1 MIMSQK
7 YVVKE
12 RKVMS
17 RKTRRTFQPRFFLF
31 LALSVALVVGLVL
44 LSSAGVDYLQERKLQ
59 SELSLPVTASASPEG
74 EATGEGTE
82 PETAAVV
89 KKRRLSMETAYAV
102 TGADKD
108 GMESSVRINNE
119 DKVRDASPR
128 ELGLSLINKDAYT
141 DMTGVITFGSGPY
154 RDSFAFGTATVTLK
168 TMQET
173 WQSIVGKLGDY
184 AGTSWTGQPLLVK
197 WKADVL
203 PTLGVNDVYKATED
217 FIEVIY
223 PCADGNI
230 YFFDLL
236 TGGQTRNPIN
246 VGISLFG
253 TPSLDPDGRP
263 MLYVGSGLMK
273 KNARGTEVSYYYAIN
288 LITNQVEY
296 EFGGRDY
303 FAYRSKWNAFDSSP
317 LIINDTLIMPSE
329 AGVIYFVTLNT
340 KYDPEKGTISIN
352 PGDRVKYRYT
362 GPNYNA
368 NDSATKR
375 WYGFESSAAVF
386 RNYLYITDNGGHLQ
400 CIDTDTLKLLYAVD
414 LGGDTDASPVLEE
427 DGAADTLFVY
437 TASQTNVQGD
447 GLPQGWGYA
456 ALKKIDALTGRV
468 VWSKDR
474 IAYVGNGSYKSGSR
488 STPHVGRGNISNL
501 LICAFSG
508 AGIPVVDD
516 AGTVSSYTYG
526 GRLVAFDKSDGNVV
540 WSIETNGSAD
550 YVSSPLVIYT
560 DRGDAYLIACDRSG
574 RVNLYDAA
582 TGGMALCSS
591 LDLGARIDS
600 TPAAFGNYL
609 VVGTTGKGAD
619 GTETSPKIYCIKVE

>member
-1 MIMSQK
+1 MS
-7 YVVKE
+7 
-12 RKVMS
+12 R

-31 LALSVALVVGLVL
+31 LALSVALVVGVVL
-44 LSSAGVDYLQERKLQ
+44 LSSAAVDYFEERKKQ
-59 SELSLPVTASASPEG
+59 SELDLPVSASASPEAG
-74 EATGEGTE
+74 NAEGTE
-82 PETAAVV
+82 EQPSAVAR
-89 KKRRLSMETAYAV
+89 KQRLSMENKYTV
-102 TGADKD
+102 TGSEKD
-108 GMESSVRINNE
+108 GLESSVRVNNE
-119 DKVRDASPR
+119 DKVRDAAPR
-128 ELGLSLINKDAYT
+128 EMGLALINKDAYT
-141 DMTGVITFGSGPY
+141 DLTGVITYGSGPY

-168 TMQET
+168 SMQIT
-173 WQSIVGKLGDY
+173 WQSIVGKLGEY

-197 WKADVL
+197 WKPEVL
-203 PTLGVNDVYKATED
+203 PTLGVSDIYKAMED

-223 PCADGNI
+223 PSADGNI

-236 TGGQTRNPIN
+236 SGGQTRQPIP
-246 VGISLFG
+246 VGVSLFG
-253 TPSLDPDGRP
+253 TASLDPDGRP
-263 MLYVGSGLMK
+263 MLYVGAGLMK

-288 LITNQVEY
+288 LITNKVEY

-303 FAYRSKWNAFDSSP
+303 FAYRNKWNAFDASP
-317 LIINDTLIMPSE
+317 LIINDTLIQPSE
-329 AGVIYFVTLNT
+329 GGVIYFVSLRT
-340 KYDPEKGTISIN
+340 KYDPEKGTISIT

-368 NDSATKR
+368 NDGNGKR
-375 WYGFESSAAVF
+375 WYGFESSPAVF

-427 DGAADTLFVY
+427 DGAAGTLFVY
-437 TASQTNVQGD
+437 TASQTNVQAPD
-447 GLPQGWGYA
+447 LPAGWGYA
-456 ALKKIDALTGRV
+456 TMKKIDALTGRV

-474 IAYVGNGSYKSGSR
+474 ISYVGNGSYKSGCR
-488 STPHVGRGNISNL
+488 ATPHVGRGNISNL

-508 AGIPVVDD
+508 AGIPVVDET
-516 AGTVSSYTYG
+516 GTVSSYTYG
-526 GRLVAFDKSDGNVV
+526 GRLVAFDKADGTVI
-540 WSIETNGSAD
+540 WSIETDGSAD

-574 RVNLYDAA
+574 KVNLYDAA

-591 LDLGARIDS
+591 LDLGGRIDS

>member
-1 MIMSQK
+1 M
-7 YVVKE
+7 
-12 RKVMS
+12 R

-31 LALSVALVVGLVL
+31 LALSVALVVGVVL
-44 LSSAGVDYLQERKLQ
+44 LSSAGVDYFQERRKQ
-59 SELSLPVTASASPEG
+59 SELDLPVSASASPSDGSEDESQG
-74 EATGEGTE
+74 QGQPVG
-82 PETAAVV
+82 VV
-89 KKRRLSMETAYAV
+89 QKKRLSKDTSYTV
-102 TGADKD
+102 TGSEKD
-108 GMESSVRINNE
+108 GLESFVRLNNE
-119 DKVRDASPR
+119 DKIRDTAPR
-128 ELGLSLINKDAYT
+128 EMGLTLNSKDVYT
-141 DMTGVITFGSGPY
+141 DLTGVITFGSGPY

-168 TMQET
+168 SMQLT
-173 WQSIVGKLGDY
+173 WQSIVGKLGEY

-317 LIINDTLIMPSE
+317 LIINDTLIQPSE
-329 AGVIYFVTLNT
+329 GGVIYFVTLRT
-340 KYDPEKGTISIN
+340 KYDPEKGTISIT

-362 GPNYNA
+362 GTNYNA
-368 NDSATKR
+368 NDNAGKR
-375 WYGFESSAAVF
+375 WYGFESSPAVF
-386 RNYLYITDNGGHLQ
+386 RNYLFINDNGGHLQ

-427 DGAADTLFVY
+427 DGAAGTLYVY
-437 TASQTNVQGD
+437 TASQTNVQASD
-447 GLPQGWGYA
+447 LPAGWGYA
-456 ALKKIDALTGRV
+456 TMKKINALTGQV

-474 IAYVGNGSYKSGSR
+474 ISYVGNGSYKSGCR
-488 STPHVGRGNISNL
+488 ATPHVGRGNISNL

-508 AGIPVVDD
+508 AGIPVVDESG
-516 AGTVSSYTYG
+516 AVSSYTYG
-526 GRLVAFDKSDGNVV
+526 GRLVAFDKADGTVV
-540 WSIETNGSAD
+540 WSIETDGSAD
-550 YVSSPLVIYT
+550 YVSSPLVVYT
-560 DRGDAYLIACDRSG
+560 DRGDGYLIACDRSG
-574 RVNLYDAA
+574 KVNLYDAA

-591 LDLGARIDS
+591 LDLGGRIDS
-600 TPAAFGNYL
+600 TPAAFGNYF

>member
-1 MIMSQK
+1 M
-7 YVVKE
+7 
-12 RKVMS
+12 
-17 RKTRRTFQPRFFLF
+17 
-31 LALSVALVVGLVL
+31 
-44 LSSAGVDYLQERKLQ
+44 
-59 SELSLPVTASASPEG
+59 
-74 EATGEGTE
+74 
-82 PETAAVV
+82 
-89 KKRRLSMETAYAV
+89 
-102 TGADKD
+102 
-108 GMESSVRINNE
+108 
-119 DKVRDASPR
+119 
-128 ELGLSLINKDAYT
+128 
-141 DMTGVITFGSGPY
+141 
-154 RDSFAFGTATVTLK
+154 
-168 TMQET
+168 
-173 WQSIVGKLGDY
+173 GDY

-317 LIINDTLIMPSE
+317 LIINDTLIQPSE
-329 AGVIYFVTLNT
+329 GGIIYFVALRT
-340 KYDPEKGTISIN
+340 KYDPEQGTISIN

-362 GPNYNA
+362 GPNYNT
-368 NDSATKR
+368 NDNTSKR
-375 WYGFESSAAVF
+375 WYGFESSCAVF
-386 RNYLYITDNGGHLQ
+386 RNYLFITDNGGHLQ

-427 DGAADTLFVY
+427 DGAAGTLFVY
-437 TASQTNVQGD
+437 TASQTNVQAEN
-447 GLPQGWGYA
+447 LPTGWGYA
-456 ALKKIDALTGRV
+456 TLKKINALTGET

-474 IAYVGNGSYKSGSR
+474 ISYVGNGSYKSGCR
-488 STPHVGRGNISNL
+488 ATPHVGRGNISNL
-501 LICAFSG
+501 VICAFSG
-508 AGIPVVDD
+508 AGIPVVDEG
-516 AGTVSSYTYG
+516 GTVSGYSYG
-526 GRLVAFDKSDGNVV
+526 GRLVAFDKRDGTVI
-540 WSIETNGSAD
+540 WSIETEGSAD
-550 YVSSPLVIYT
+550 YVSSPLVMYT
-560 DRGDAYLIACDRSG
+560 DRGDAYLVACDRSG
-574 RVNLYDAA
+574 KVNLYDAS

-600 TPAAFGNYL
+600 TPAAFGNYF
-609 VVGTTGKGAD
+609 VVGTTGKAPD
-619 GTETSPKIYCIKVE
+619 GTETSPKIYCIKIE

>member
-1 MIMSQK
+1 MS
-7 YVVKE
+7 
-12 RKVMS
+12 R

-31 LALSVALVVGLVL
+31 LALSVALVVGVVL
-44 LSSAGVDYLQERKLQ
+44 LSSAAVDYFEERKKQ
-59 SELSLPVTASASPEG
+59 SELDLPVSASASPEAG
-74 EATGEGTE
+74 NTEGTE
-82 PETAAVV
+82 EQSSAVAR
-89 KKRRLSMETAYAV
+89 KQRLSMENKYTV
-102 TGADKD
+102 TGSEKD
-108 GMESSVRINNE
+108 GLESSVRVNNE
-119 DKVRDASPR
+119 DKVRDAAPR
-128 ELGLSLINKDAYT
+128 EMGLALINKDAYT
-141 DMTGVITFGSGPY
+141 DLTGVITYGSGPY

-168 TMQET
+168 SMQIT
-173 WQSIVGKLGDY
+173 WQSIVGKLGEY

-197 WKADVL
+197 WKPEVL
-203 PTLGVNDVYKATED
+203 PTLGVSDIYKAMED

-223 PCADGNI
+223 PSADGNI

-236 TGGQTRNPIN
+236 SGGQTRQPIP
-246 VGISLFG
+246 VGVSLFG
-253 TPSLDPDGRP
+253 TASLDPDGRP
-263 MLYVGSGLMK
+263 MLYVGAGLMK

-288 LITNQVEY
+288 LITNKVEY

-303 FAYRSKWNAFDSSP
+303 FAYRNKWNAFDASP
-317 LIINDTLIMPSE
+317 LIINDTLIQPSE
-329 AGVIYFVTLNT
+329 GGVIYFVSLRT
-340 KYDPEKGTISIN
+340 KYDPEKGTISIT

-368 NDSATKR
+368 NDGNGKR
-375 WYGFESSAAVF
+375 WYGFESSPAVF

-427 DGAADTLFVY
+427 DGAAGTLFVY
-437 TASQTNVQGD
+437 TASQTNVQAPD
-447 GLPQGWGYA
+447 LPAGWGYA
-456 ALKKIDALTGRV
+456 TMKKIDALTGRV

-474 IAYVGNGSYKSGSR
+474 ISYVGNGSYKSGCR
-488 STPHVGRGNISNL
+488 ATPHVGRGNISNL

-508 AGIPVVDD
+508 AGIPVVDET
-516 AGTVSSYTYG
+516 GTVSSYTYG
-526 GRLVAFDKSDGNVV
+526 GRLVAFDKADGTVI
-540 WSIETNGSAD
+540 WSIETDGSAD

-560 DRGDAYLIACDRSG
+560 DRGDAYMIACDRSG
-574 RVNLYDAA
+574 KVNLYDAA

-591 LDLGARIDS
+591 LDLGGRIDS

>member
-1 MIMSQK
+1 MS
-7 YVVKE
+7 
-12 RKVMS
+12 R

-31 LALSVALVVGLVL
+31 LALSVALVVGVVL
-44 LSSAGVDYLQERKLQ
+44 LSSAAVDYFEERKKQ
-59 SELSLPVTASASPEG
+59 SELDLPVSASASPEAG
-74 EATGEGTE
+74 NAEGTE
-82 PETAAVV
+82 EQSSAVAR
-89 KKRRLSMETAYAV
+89 KQRLSMENEYTV
-102 TGADKD
+102 TGSEKD
-108 GMESSVRINNE
+108 GLESSVRVNNE
-119 DKVRDASPR
+119 DKVRDAAPR
-128 ELGLSLINKDAYT
+128 EMGLALINKDAYT
-141 DMTGVITFGSGPY
+141 DLTGVITYGSGPY

-168 TMQET
+168 SMQIT
-173 WQSIVGKLGDY
+173 WQSIVGKLGEY

-197 WKADVL
+197 WKPEVL
-203 PTLGVNDVYKATED
+203 PTLGVSDIYKAMED

-223 PCADGNI
+223 PSADGNI

-236 TGGQTRNPIN
+236 SGGQTRQPIP
-246 VGISLFG
+246 VGVSLFG
-253 TPSLDPDGRP
+253 TASLDPDGRP
-263 MLYVGSGLMK
+263 MLYVGAGLMK

-288 LITNQVEY
+288 LITNKVEY

-303 FAYRSKWNAFDSSP
+303 FAYRNKWNAFDASP
-317 LIINDTLIMPSE
+317 LIINDTLIQPSE
-329 AGVIYFVTLNT
+329 GGVIYFVSLRT
-340 KYDPEKGTISIN
+340 KYDPEKGTISIT

-368 NDSATKR
+368 NDGNGKR
-375 WYGFESSAAVF
+375 WYGFESSPAVF

-427 DGAADTLFVY
+427 DGAAGTLFVY
-437 TASQTNVQGD
+437 TASQTNVQAPD
-447 GLPQGWGYA
+447 LPAGWGYA
-456 ALKKIDALTGRV
+456 TMKKIDALTGRV

-474 IAYVGNGSYKSGSR
+474 ISYVGNGSYKSGCR
-488 STPHVGRGNISNL
+488 ATPHVGRGNISNL

-508 AGIPVVDD
+508 AGIPVVDET
-516 AGTVSSYTYG
+516 GTVSSYTYG
-526 GRLVAFDKSDGNVV
+526 GRLVAFDKADGTVI
-540 WSIETNGSAD
+540 WSIETDGSAD
-550 YVSSPLVIYT
+550 YVSSPLVMYT

-574 RVNLYDAA
+574 KVNLYDAA

-591 LDLGARIDS
+591 LDLGGRIDS

>member
-1 MIMSQK
+1 MS
-7 YVVKE
+7 
-12 RKVMS
+12 R

-31 LALSVALVVGLVL
+31 LALSVALVVGVVL
-44 LSSAGVDYLQERKLQ
+44 LSSAAVDYFEERKKQ
-59 SELSLPVTASASPEG
+59 SELDLPVSASASPEAG
-74 EATGEGTE
+74 NAEGTE
-82 PETAAVV
+82 EQPSAVAR
-89 KKRRLSMETAYAV
+89 KQRLSMENKYTV
-102 TGADKD
+102 TGSEKD
-108 GMESSVRINNE
+108 GLESSVRVNNE
-119 DKVRDASPR
+119 DKVRDAAPR
-128 ELGLSLINKDAYT
+128 EMGLALINKDAYT
-141 DMTGVITFGSGPY
+141 DLTGVITYGSGPY

-168 TMQET
+168 SMQIT
-173 WQSIVGKLGDY
+173 WQSIVGKLGEY

-197 WKADVL
+197 WKPEVL
-203 PTLGVNDVYKATED
+203 PTLGVSDIYKAMED

-223 PCADGNI
+223 PSADGNI

-236 TGGQTRNPIN
+236 SGGQTRQPIP
-246 VGISLFG
+246 VGVSLFG
-253 TPSLDPDGRP
+253 TASLDPDGRP
-263 MLYVGSGLMK
+263 MLYVGAGLMK

-288 LITNQVEY
+288 LITNKVEY

-303 FAYRSKWNAFDSSP
+303 FAYRNKWNAFDASP
-317 LIINDTLIMPSE
+317 LIINDTLIQPSE
-329 AGVIYFVTLNT
+329 GGVIYFVSLRT
-340 KYDPEKGTISIN
+340 KYDPEKGTISIT

-368 NDSATKR
+368 NDGNGKR
-375 WYGFESSAAVF
+375 WYGFESSPAVF

-427 DGAADTLFVY
+427 DGAAGTLFVY
-437 TASQTNVQGD
+437 TASQTNVQAPD
-447 GLPQGWGYA
+447 LPAGWGYA
-456 ALKKIDALTGRV
+456 TMKKIDALTGRV

-474 IAYVGNGSYKSGSR
+474 ISYVGNGSYKSGCR
-488 STPHVGRGNISNL
+488 ATPHVGRGNISNL

-508 AGIPVVDD
+508 AGIPVVDET
-516 AGTVSSYTYG
+516 GTVSSYTYG
-526 GRLVAFDKSDGNVV
+526 GRLVAFDKADGTVI
-540 WSIETNGSAD
+540 WSIETDGSAD
-550 YVSSPLVIYT
+550 YVSSPLVMYT

-574 RVNLYDAA
+574 KVNLYDAA

-591 LDLGARIDS
+591 LDLGGRIDS